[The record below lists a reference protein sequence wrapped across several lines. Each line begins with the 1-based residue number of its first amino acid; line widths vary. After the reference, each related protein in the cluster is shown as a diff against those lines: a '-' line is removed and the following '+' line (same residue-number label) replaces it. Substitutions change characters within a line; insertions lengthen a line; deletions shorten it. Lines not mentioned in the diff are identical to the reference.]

1 MTFKSIRRVAL
12 AACWAVSAA
21 HAQQSATGT
30 SLTLAQALA
39 LTLEKSPELVTS
51 SWDVRAAEARIIQA
65 RLIPNPEVNMM
76 SENIAGTGE
85 YADGQNAEHTL
96 QLSQLVQLGGKR
108 SARVSQAQWNRVL
121 ADYDYQVKRV
131 SVLRDTTM
139 AFVDVLVAQRRVE
152 LAEQTLELWRN
163 AIPLTEKRVT
173 KGAAPQVE
181 LTRASVAVDVA
192 RITLDQNRHDLTAAK
207 AALASQ
213 WGENRNVPFARVVG
227 NLDRTEPMPS
237 FANLAGRL
245 ANHPQLARW
254 TAEREHRQ
262 AMLHLQKTQR
272 IPDLTVGVG
281 PRQVGGGDGYTIG
294 VISFTLPLPIFNRNQ
309 GNIAEAEAFLQRAG
323 PEEKGVQ
330 ARAFAELS
338 AAYQTMT
345 RAGDT
350 LKILRESILPS
361 AAKSVELLSEG
372 YTAGR
377 FSQLEILDARRTL
390 ADVRD
395 RYLLALADY
404 HKAVANVEA
413 LTAQPVELHGHLST
427 SGSKAISRTKAT
439 R

>member
-1 MTFKSIRRVAL
+1 MIPAHIRNIGL
-12 AACWAVSAA
+12 AAFCAVSIAN
-21 HAQQSATGT
+21 AQEPTGGGA
-30 SLTLAQALA
+30 LTLARALA
-39 LTLEKSPELVTS
+39 LTLENSPELSTS
-51 SWDVRAAEARIIQA
+51 SWDVRAAEARIIQS
-65 RLIPNPEVNMM
+65 RLIPNPEVSFM
-76 SENIAGTGE
+76 SENIAGTGN
-85 YADGQNAEHTL
+85 YAGGQNAEHTL

-108 SARVSQAQWNRVL
+108 SARINQAQWNRVL

-131 SVLRDTTM
+131 AVLRDTTL
-139 AFVDVLVAQRRVE
+139 AFVNVLVAQRRVE
-152 LAEQTLELWRN
+152 LAEQTLDLWKN
-163 AIPLTEKRVT
+163 AIPLTEKRV
-173 KGAAPQVE
+173 KQGAAPQVE

-192 RITLDQNRHDLTAAK
+192 RITLEQNVHDLVAAK

-213 WGENRNVPFARVVG
+213 WGERSQVRFQKVVG
-227 NLDRTEPMPS
+227 DLDRTEPMPS
-237 FANLAGRL
+237 FAVLAGLL

-262 AMLHLQKTQR
+262 AMLQLEKTRR
-272 IPDLTVGVG
+272 IPDVTVGVG

-294 VISFTLPLPIFNRNQ
+294 VISFSLPLPIFNRNQ
-309 GNIAEAEAFLQRAG
+309 GNIAEAQAFLQRAG
-323 PEEKGVQ
+323 PEEKGAQ

-338 AAYQTMT
+338 AAFQTMT
-345 RAGDT
+345 RASDT
-350 LKILRESILPS
+350 LKILRDSILPS
-361 AAKSVELLSEG
+361 AIKSVEQLSEG

-413 LTAQPVELHGHLST
+413 LTAQPVELHGHLSAPAPKVR
-427 SGSKAISRTKAT
+427 SKTKSA

>member
-1 MTFKSIRRVAL
+1 MSLAYPRYIAL
-12 AACWAVSAA
+12 LACCAFSCA
-21 HAQQSATGT
+21 HAQQTSGGG
-30 SLTLAQALA
+30 SLTLARALA
-39 LTLEKSPELVTS
+39 LTLEHSPELITS
-51 SWDVRAAEARIIQA
+51 SWDVRASEARVIQS
-65 RLIPNPEVNMM
+65 RLIPNPELNFM
-76 SENIAGTGE
+76 SENVAGTGD

-108 SARVSQAQWNRVL
+108 SARINQAQWNRVL

-152 LAEQTLELWRN
+152 LSEQTLSLWQN
-163 AIPLTEKRVT
+163 AIPLTEKRV
-173 KGAAPQVE
+173 KQGAAPQVE
-181 LTRASVAVDVA
+181 VTRASVAVDVA
-192 RITLDQNRHDLTAAK
+192 RISLDQNRHDLLAAK
-207 AALASQ
+207 AALSSQ
-213 WGENRNVPFARVVG
+213 WGEKSKVSFERVIG
-227 NLDRTEPMPS
+227 DLDRTESMPS
-237 FANLAGRL
+237 FATLAGRL

-262 AMLHLQKTQR
+262 AMLKLEKSR
-272 IPDLTVGVG
+272 RVPDVTVGIG

-294 VISFTLPLPIFNRNQ
+294 VISFSLPLPIFNRNQ
-309 GNIAEAEAFLQRAG
+309 GNIAEAQAILQRAD
-323 PEEKGVQ
+323 PEERGVQ
-330 ARAFAELS
+330 ARAFSELS

-345 RAGDT
+345 RASDT
-350 LKILRESILPS
+350 LQILRDSILPS

-413 LTAQPVELHGHLST
+413 LTAQPVELHGHLAAPPKAS
-427 SGSKAISRTKAT
+427 SKKTKSA